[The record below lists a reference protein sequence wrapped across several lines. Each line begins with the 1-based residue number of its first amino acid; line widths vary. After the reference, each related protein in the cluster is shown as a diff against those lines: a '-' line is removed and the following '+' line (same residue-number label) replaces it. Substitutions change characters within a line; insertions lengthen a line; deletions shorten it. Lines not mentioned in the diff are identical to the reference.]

1 MQKNKHFRKNYFTY
15 FLRLGLIISGS
26 VHLLTVGTLFGM
38 NVLFFE
44 QPKEDE
50 ESNEFEMLE
59 QQSIEINALSADEVR
74 ALIAA
79 LEGKTSEASEGES
92 IPAGGE
98 EVSEDRQSDE
108 EEVQEEQTA
117 SIESVETESISEVV
131 QDAVEEQPA
140 PELSVEKDT
149 PPEPEPVPEP
159 EKVVEAPQEP
169 EPVQEITEV
178 IKPEASEELLQ
189 KTEEERKQR
198 LLKSVLA
205 EEVEE
210 IEVLSESEEMGAE
223 PETLIGEEEPPQ
235 IIEELEGQQEL
246 LSKPLENLLDED
258 VDTMELAEL
267 DSSSNQ
273 LETGVSSTLEE
284 FSNSEASL
292 SNLTESALKELD
304 NRSLFDAPELETVK
318 VSTNSLDS
326 LNPAESTLE
335 PDTTQ
340 SLRESTTRLKQQV
353 QYSEKESS
361 VLDRAKPEREED
373 SVNDPVEEQT
383 IVAVVESPETRFETN
398 RSPQTQTEENASMSA
413 LKSTQPADE
422 PTKIQTA
429 SELVKL
435 ERKTLSSEVSA
446 SEDAK
451 ESSPAPKPTL
461 VQASKPKAKPVQ
473 AGARKT
479 GESSAQE
486 SEGESIDEGTGGGNG
501 IVIANLDLEDLQNL
515 SLEDLKELEK
525 TLPEGGISGNV
536 NLKDVLGKLKF
547 GKIDLKKIRKR
558 GKLSKEK
565 TNNAVEVV
573 SKNAALFAAGK
584 SKIRDKIKPMSL
596 FQYREYLMKVDPIL
610 RQKWKIPLEISAK
623 LEVRVKLVLD
633 RKGTILQYAFVDI
646 SGNKIFDQSVRD
658 LLNELD
664 QLIPLPEEFEGA
676 LTEIG
681 INFKPR

>member
-1 MQKNKHFRKNYFTY
+1 M
-15 FLRLGLIISGS
+15 IISGS

-79 LEGKTSEASEGES
+79 LEGKTSEASEGDS

-98 EVSEDRQSDE
+98 EVSEDLQSDG

-131 QDAVEEQPA
+131 QDAVKEQPA

-178 IKPEASEELLQ
+178 IKPEASKELQQ
-189 KTEEERKQR
+189 KTEEERKKR

-210 IEVLSESEEMGAE
+210 IEVLSESEEIGTE
-223 PETLIGEEEPPQ
+223 PETLIGEEEPTQ

-267 DSSSNQ
+267 DSTSNQ

-304 NRSLFDAPELETVK
+304 NRSLFDAPELENVK

-326 LNPAESTLE
+326 LNPTESTLE
-335 PDTTQ
+335 PDTKQ

-361 VLDRAKPEREED
+361 VLDRAKPEREEG
-373 SVNDPVEEQT
+373 SVNDPVEEQR

-398 RSPQTQTEENASMSA
+398 RSPQSQTEENVSMSA

-429 SELVKL
+429 SGLVKI
-435 ERKTLSSEVSA
+435 ERKTLSSDVSV

-451 ESSPAPKPTL
+451 DSSAAPKPTL

-473 AGARKT
+473 ARARKT

-596 FQYREYLMKVDPIL
+596 FHYREYLMKVDPIL

-664 QLIPLPEEFEGA
+664 KLLPLPEEFEGA

>member
-79 LEGKTSEASEGES
+79 LEGKTSEASEGDS
-92 IPAGGE
+92 IPEGGE
-98 EVSEDRQSDE
+98 EVSEDLQSDG
-108 EEVQEEQTA
+108 EEVQEEQTT
-117 SIESVETESISEVV
+117 SIESVESESISEVV

-159 EKVVEAPQEP
+159 QKVVEAPQEP
-169 EPVQEITEV
+169 EPVKEITEV
-178 IKPEASEELLQ
+178 IKPEASEKLQQ
-189 KTEEERKQR
+189 KTEEERKKR

-210 IEVLSESEEMGAE
+210 IEVLSESEEIGPE

-273 LETGVSSTLEE
+273 FETGVSSTLEE

-326 LNPAESTLE
+326 LNPVESTLE
-335 PDTTQ
+335 PDTSQ

-361 VLDRAKPEREED
+361 VLDRAKPEREEG

-398 RSPQTQTEENASMSA
+398 RSFQTQTEENASMSV

-461 VQASKPKAKPVQ
+461 VQASKPKAKPIQ

-479 GESSAQE
+479 SESLAQE
-486 SEGESIDEGTGGGNG
+486 SDRESNDEGTGSGNE

>member
-1 MQKNKHFRKNYFTY
+1 M
-15 FLRLGLIISGS
+15 
-26 VHLLTVGTLFGM
+26 
-38 NVLFFE
+38 
-44 QPKEDE
+44 
-50 ESNEFEMLE
+50 
-59 QQSIEINALSADEVR
+59 
-74 ALIAA
+74 
-79 LEGKTSEASEGES
+79 
-92 IPAGGE
+92 
-98 EVSEDRQSDE
+98 

-178 IKPEASEELLQ
+178 IKPEASEELQQ
-189 KTEEERKQR
+189 KTEEERKKR

-210 IEVLSESEEMGAE
+210 IEVLSESEEMGSE
-223 PETLIGEEEPPQ
+223 PETLMGEEEPPQ

-267 DSSSNQ
+267 DSTSNQ

-326 LNPAESTLE
+326 LNPTESTLE

-340 SLRESTTRLKQQV
+340 SLKENTTRLKQQI

-361 VLDRAKPEREED
+361 VLDRAKPEREEG
-373 SVNDPVEEQT
+373 SVNDPVEEQR

-398 RSPQTQTEENASMSA
+398 RSPQSQTEENVSMSA

-429 SELVKL
+429 SGLVKI
-435 ERKTLSSEVSA
+435 ERKTLSSDVSV

-486 SEGESIDEGTGGGNG
+486 SEWESLDEGTGGGNG

-664 QLIPLPEEFEGA
+664 KLLPLPEEFEGA